1 MMKRFR
7 LPSSSS
13 SSSPCSSS
21 SSCIV
26 GSGGEIEVLPE
37 PVKPI
42 LQPEPRP
49 KRPRTKRNKIL
60 NAHSPTS
67 GSTGRSSVYRG
78 VTRHRWTGRYEA
90 HLWDKSIWNS
100 TQNKRGRQTY
110 LGAYESEEAA
120 ARTYDLAAL
129 KYWGP
134 VTTLNF
140 PIETYSKELEEMEKL
155 SREEFLA
162 SLRRRSSGFSRGVSK
177 YRGVARHHHNG
188 RWEARIGRVSG
199 NKYLYLGTF
208 STQEEA
214 ATAYDMAAIEYRGS
228 NAVTNFDI
236 SVYADKLKEIRERN
250 EREQQGNDES
260 SCEVQSN
267 AQEEHK
273 EESQKWNEEEK
284 YFVEEIVPMLEDAR
298 SNSEGRME
306 HPKIPKLEFAPSP
319 SSPMITAIDP
329 LEEPES
335 FWNSPCMDAGH
346 DSFPVHDLH
355 LDEKP
360 SYLLDFFND
369 SSIGNSL
376 DFLFEEPSSG
386 NEFGCSDICGSTTL
400 ISDEFEAAMVNEGH
414 NAAFTAPSPSSNS
427 TTLSVY
433 AEISAASKLL
443 NC

>member
-1 MMKRFR
+1 MLI
-7 LPSSSS
+7 LPHLGL
-13 SSSPCSSS
+13 P
-21 SSCIV
+21 
-26 GSGGEIEVLPE
+26 GEAPFTEE
-37 PVKPI
+37 
-42 LQPEPRP
+42 LQ
-49 KRPRTKRNKIL
+49 
-60 NAHSPTS
+60 
-67 GSTGRSSVYRG
+67 
-78 VTRHRWTGRYEA
+78 
-90 HLWDKSIWNS
+90 
-100 TQNKRGRQTY
+100 
-110 LGAYESEEAA
+110 GAYESEEAA

-134 VTTLNF
+134 GTTLNF

-208 STQEEA
+208 RLDRWFLWFTIPRTYANQVLFLLYVSIRYGSYSDSFMLITEGTQEEA

-260 SCEVQSN
+260 SCEVESN

-273 EESQKWNEEEK
+273 EESEKWSQEDK
-284 YFVEEIVPMLEDAR
+284 YFVEEIVPTLEDAR

-329 LEEPES
+329 LEDPKS
-335 FWNSPCMDAGH
+335 FWISPCMDAGH

-386 NEFGCSDICGSTTL
+386 NEFGCSDICGSSTI

>member
-1 MMKRFR
+1 
-7 LPSSSS
+7 
-13 SSSPCSSS
+13 
-21 SSCIV
+21 
-26 GSGGEIEVLPE
+26 
-37 PVKPI
+37 
-42 LQPEPRP
+42 
-49 KRPRTKRNKIL
+49 
-60 NAHSPTS
+60 
-67 GSTGRSSVYRG
+67 
-78 VTRHRWTGRYEA
+78 
-90 HLWDKSIWNS
+90 
-100 TQNKRGRQTY
+100 
-110 LGAYESEEAA
+110 
-120 ARTYDLAAL
+120 
-129 KYWGP
+129 
-134 VTTLNF
+134 
-140 PIETYSKELEEMEKL
+140 MEKL

-260 SCEVQSN
+260 SCE
-267 AQEEHK
+267 
-273 EESQKWNEEEK
+273 EESEKWSQEDK
-284 YFVEEIVPMLEDAR
+284 YFVEEIVPTLEDAR

-335 FWNSPCMDAGH
+335 FWNSP
-346 DSFPVHDLH
+346 FHDLH

-369 SSIGNSL
+369 SSIGNSV

-386 NEFGCSDICGSTTL
+386 STI
-400 ISDEFEAAMVNEGH
+400 ISGEFEAMVNEGH